1 MTDII
6 STVQKQDPGSE
17 LVVLYELEYA
27 SGSFARFFSG
37 LESDLTTVQFRDS
50 SNTAR
55 EYTAIPITA
64 EGFEINSS
72 GAYSRPELSIGNIE
86 NAFSSAVGGLEY
98 EDLTGKRV
106 TRIITFAKYLVG
118 GASDNSNAPGV
129 CFPKTVYVI
138 DQVKSKNIIEVVFSL
153 AAPFDLAG
161 VTLPNRIVVGG
172 ACTWRYKKGAAS
184 LPREDRI
191 GGCSWEGFVGN
202 IPSGTPVFV
211 NSEDEYVMRFATT
224 EVETSHS
231 SIVNGKIYQT
241 DAPTTVKKINADGST
256 SSVSG
261 LKVYW
266 QALTTS
272 SSGHGTPSI
281 TNTNFRRVRR
291 YAAPYSSSTE
301 LVGYTD
307 PSFNDYVLK
316 DNKLWRV
323 RKTTMAGG
331 AHGTVALGKYW
342 IDGDICKKSFN
353 SCKLRYQAKVSTFS
367 GQTQFFVVSPSVDSN
382 QHLPF
387 GGFPGVQEKR

>member
-1 MTDII
+1 M
-6 STVQKQDPGSE
+6 
-17 LVVLYELEYA
+17 
-27 SGSFARFFSG
+27 
-37 LESDLTTVQFRDS
+37 
-50 SNTAR
+50 
-55 EYTAIPITA
+55 
-64 EGFEINSS
+64 
-72 GAYSRPELSIGNIE
+72 
-86 NAFSSAVGGLEY
+86 
-98 EDLTGKRV
+98 
-106 TRIITFAKYLVG
+106 
-118 GASDNSNAPGV
+118 
-129 CFPKTVYVI
+129 
-138 DQVKSKNIIEVVFSL
+138 
-153 AAPFDLAG
+153 
-161 VTLPNRIVVGG
+161 
-172 ACTWRYKKGAAS
+172 
-184 LPREDRI
+184 
-191 GGCSWEGFVGN
+191 
-202 IPSGTPVFV
+202 

-291 YAAPYSSSTE
+291 YAAPYNASTE